1 MSSPAPAFVVKPT
14 SKFVILNYVFTVVLI
29 TLAVFI
35 ASRYEA
41 RREYLY
47 GILVLGALRLLM
59 TAKDHVR
66 LQMTKLTLED
76 QGLRFHDGFLSK
88 STRMVNLAKV
98 QDVRVDQCMMDRMLG
113 IGTITLETAG
123 ESGRLV
129 MKNIDGPQQ
138 IADRIL
144 ALAQKAGPGAPVP
157 CG

>member
-14 SKFVILNYVFTVVLI
+14 SKFVIMNYAFTVVLI
-29 TLAVFI
+29 AVAVFV

-47 GILVLGALRLLM
+47 GILALGALRLLM

-66 LQMTKLTLED
+66 LQMTKLALED

-88 STRMVNLAKV
+88 STRMINLSKV
-98 QDVRVDQCMMDRMLG
+98 QDVRVDQGILDRMLG

-129 MKNIDGPQQ
+129 MKNIDAPQQ

-144 ALAQKAGPGAPVP
+144 AMAQKAGPGAPVP
-157 CG
+157 RG

>member
-14 SKFVILNYVFTVVLI
+14 SKFVIMSYAFTALLI
-29 TLAVFI
+29 GVAVFV

-66 LQMTKLTLED
+66 LQMTKLALED

-88 STRMVNLAKV
+88 STRMINLSKV
-98 QDVRVDQCMMDRMLG
+98 QDVRVDQGVMDRMLG

-129 MKNIDGPQQ
+129 MRNIDEPQQ

-144 ALAQKAGPGAPVP
+144 AMAQKAGAGSSVP
-157 CG
+157 RG